1 MAPVRHRFTL
11 LWVHWASWM
20 CISTSPS
27 AAGSCPPFKQLF
39 LPSLFFLLLGLLWVT
54 CGTHGDSSTGFLW
67 KEFFFIPFPFC
78 FSVWIISMFLSS
90 SLLIYSS
97 AHSNLLLNP
106 SSEFLISVIILIS
119 SRTCWVLFY
128 NSYLLRFRFCSHSA
142 FLISSHSLPWFA
154 LAHWALKTVELT
166 SLISSSH
173 VWASSGWLL
182 WCSFVICMGHSF
194 QFLFMFYSFS
204 LRTGHCANYTWGT
217 GNLISHSSRTVYFYL
232 LWAEANCFVIF
243 PNWPL
248 HIYLTLFTPCCV
260 WSLKLLLQYCWS
272 QLVTQHRFPKCLVP
286 KARGWEQ
293 YRFLNSSGRCCWPKP
308 LQLKT
313 DETQA
318 NISAHTSE
326 SARLT

>member
-1 MAPVRHRFTL
+1 M
-11 LWVHWASWM
+11 
-20 CISTSPS
+20 IS
-27 AAGSCPPFKQLF
+27 Q
-39 LPSLFFLLLGLLWVT
+39 
-54 CGTHGDSSTGFLW
+54 
-67 KEFFFIPFPFC
+67 C
-78 FSVWIISMFLSS
+78 FNV
-90 SLLIYSS
+90 
-97 AHSNLLLNP
+97 
-106 SSEFLISVIILIS
+106 
-119 SRTCWVLFY
+119 Y

-248 HIYLTLFTPCCV
+248 HIYLTLFTPCSV

-272 QLVTQHRFPKCLVP
+272 QLVTQHRFPKCLAP
-286 KARGWEQ
+286 KARGWGQ

-308 LQLKT
+308 LQLKR

-318 NISAHTSE
+318 NISAHASE
-326 SARLT
+326 PTAHPGLTKPWLDSVPTGWGPRGEWRSRVCAQHNAQSPKSSSPSLSKQSSSVSSQRPESWNSEFCPSPL